1 MLLFW
6 QVYSLERIRSR
17 SNEQKTTSSV
27 LHWNSNMPGSGN
39 HRFVALRLF
48 VELGG
53 YLMQTY
59 TSNCAREAGAKPEE
73 HGDAGARC
81 ARGGATYQR
90 RAIWWGS
97 LRKPSHSQVDFK
109 TSFLFFFAV
118 PFYVLPSACQTGR
131 QSSVKPRSHVSTFLS
146 LACAR
151 LSPTLSPRTLSL
163 GLASTASSN
172 RNNNNRHYISETK
185 KKAETIPK

>member
-53 YLMQTY
+53 D
-59 TSNCAREAGAKPEE
+59 TSCKHTRQIARERQAPNLKNTETRALAVRVAAPPIN
-73 HGDAGARC
+73 
-81 ARGGATYQR
+81 GGRFGGEACGSQATR
-90 RAIWWGS
+90 R
-97 LRKPSHSQVDFK
+97 
-109 TSFLFFFAV
+109 
-118 PFYVLPSACQTGR
+118 
-131 QSSVKPRSHVSTFLS
+131 
-146 LACAR
+146 
-151 LSPTLSPRTLSL
+151 
-163 GLASTASSN
+163 
-172 RNNNNRHYISETK
+172 
-185 KKAETIPK
+185 